1 MKEEVLSAR
10 GEISVSEA
18 SKLMVEH
25 DQWYVIV
32 LKAGSPIGIVTE
44 KDFVSKVMSKDLK
57 PKKVRLFDIMSSPL
71 ITVDPDADLSKATEI
86 MKEKGVRKL
95 PVVRDSVIYGV
106 ITARDVIS
114 HFEDYVNK
122 SIREIITYTF
132 PLRF

>member
-1 MKEEVLSAR
+1 MIKEVLSAR
-10 GEISVSEA
+10 GEISVSDA
-18 SKLMVEH
+18 SKLMVEN

-32 LKAGSPIGIVTE
+32 LKAGSPVGIVTE
-44 KDFVSKVMSKDLK
+44 KDFVSKVLSKDLK

-71 ITVDPDADLSKATEI
+71 VTVDPDADLSRATGI
-86 MKEKGVRKL
+86 MKEKRVRKL
-95 PVVRDSVIYGV
+95 PVVKDSVIYGV